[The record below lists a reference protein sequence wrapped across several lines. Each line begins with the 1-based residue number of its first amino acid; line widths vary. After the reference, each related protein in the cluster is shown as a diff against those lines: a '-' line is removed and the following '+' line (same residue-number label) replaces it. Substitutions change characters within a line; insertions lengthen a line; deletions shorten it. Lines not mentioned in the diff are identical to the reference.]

1 MPNEAQL
8 AAQPQGNGEGTIGS
22 RLHGKVQIL
31 TLDAPQRLNAL
42 STDMRVL
49 LRERLRE
56 ANENSEVRSIVLT
69 GAGSAFSAGGDV
81 RQMAQR
87 PDPMVARQRLDVLHD
102 VVRQILA
109 GPKPV
114 VAAIEGIAFG
124 AGLSLAAACDHVIA
138 AEGSRFSAAFGRLG
152 LVADC
157 GLFWTLPQRIG
168 LGATRDL
175 LLTGRPFD
183 AAEAR
188 QLGLADA
195 LVPAG
200 TALQSALEKAQA
212 YEAVAPLAIAATKSA
227 LVRRPPALEDA
238 LQMEADLQAFL
249 RSTQDHQRACEA
261 FVAKRPVQFEGR

>member
-1 MPNEAQL
+1 MND
-8 AAQPQGNGEGTIGS
+8 EGTIGS

-31 TLDAPQRLNAL
+31 TIDAPQRLNAL
-42 STDMRVL
+42 SPGMRL
-49 LRERLRE
+49 ELRERLRE
-56 ANENSEVRSIVLT
+56 ANENPDVRSIILT
-69 GAGSAFSAGGDV
+69 GAGTAFSAGGDV
-81 RQMAQR
+81 RQMALR
-87 PDPMVARQRLDVLHD
+87 PDPIVARQRLDVLHD

-114 VAAIEGIAFG
+114 IAAIEGIAFG
-124 AGLSLAAACDHVIA
+124 AGLSLAAACDHVVA

-168 LGATRDL
+168 LGTTRDL
-175 LLTGRPFD
+175 LMTGRPFD

-200 TALQSALEKAQA
+200 AALDRAIAKAQE
-212 YEAVAPLAIAATKSA
+212 YEAIAPLAIAATKSA
-227 LVRRPPALEDA
+227 LARRPTSLDDA

-249 RSTQDHQRACEA
+249 RGTQDHQLACDA
-261 FVAKRPVQFEGR
+261 FVAKRPVQFQGR